1 MCYNTSEETLSVL
14 KYVYTNIIY
23 LIYILHIY
31 AEYESSHIISIF
43 QVIFENIT
51 STYVSMLY

>member
-14 KYVYTNIIY
+14 KYVQTLYT
-23 LIYILHIY
+23 LYILHIY
-31 AEYESSHIISIF
+31 AEYESSHIIF

-51 STYVSMLY
+51 STYISMLY

>member
-14 KYVYTNIIY
+14 KYVQTLYT
-23 LIYILHIY
+23 LYILHIY
-31 AEYESSHIISIF
+31 AEYENSHIISIF

-51 STYVSMLY
+51 STYISMLY